1 MRANVLRMSSGRTRQ
16 AILPALLAVVACLS
30 SVGPVAAGTPTDR
43 ADVRIAGDGVPT
55 SPEPEVLLPL
65 RDTEAELLALR
76 LLNCTRTGGWVRVD
90 GTCKGRATGTYS
102 PYLRP
107 LRLHEGI
114 SSLVAFGWASEL
126 LKAQVCGHV
135 IPGQPVLQVR
145 LASAGFVDASFGENV
160 GCWWGDTP
168 PRDVVITDPSDDAGR
183 EGLRR
188 LALAQHEEPRVPER
202 RASAWPRWRRR
213 TTVVYDFYGR

>member
-1 MRANVLRMSSGRTRQ
+1 MSSGRTRQ

-30 SVGPVAAGTPTDR
+30 SVGPAAAGTASDR

-126 LKAQVCGHV
+126 LKAKVCGHV

-145 LASAGFVDASFGENV
+145 LASAGYVDASFAENV
-160 GCWWGDTP
+160 GCWWSDKP
-168 PRDVVITDPSDDAGR
+168 PQDVVITVHRMMQAEKAYDGWHWRNMKNPRYRSVGIGVATVAG
-183 EGLRR
+183 
-188 LALAQHEEPRVPER
+188 
-202 RASAWPRWRRR
+202 R
-213 TTVVYDFYGR
+213 TTVVFDFYGG